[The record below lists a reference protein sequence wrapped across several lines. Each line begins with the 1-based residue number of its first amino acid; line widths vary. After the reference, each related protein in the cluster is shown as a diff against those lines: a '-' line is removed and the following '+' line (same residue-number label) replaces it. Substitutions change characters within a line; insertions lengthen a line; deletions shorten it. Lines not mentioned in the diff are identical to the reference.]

1 MKMREL
7 ELRSGVGRETIRFYI
22 REGLL
27 PEPER
32 QARNVARYD
41 ETHVERL
48 RTIKRLQEERFL
60 PLDVIKRVLAGDP
73 DAMPAEIVPF
83 PDLGA
88 LIAARLGVAP
98 AQPDIP
104 LASLINDD
112 PVVAADAEA
121 FEASGIIRV
130 LRDGT
135 TASLS
140 RLDAHILTLWRNV
153 RRQGYRP
160 DAFPPQFIRT
170 YADAAA
176 DIAGI
181 EVARFY
187 DGLAGRVG
195 EREAADMAQAAI
207 ETINVLIGLFRI
219 RAILDEVAKRSP
231 AAQPRQDS
239 RS

>member
-27 PEPER
+27 PEPDR
-32 QARNVARYD
+32 LARNVARYG

-48 RTIKRLQEERFL
+48 RTIKRLQDERFL
-60 PLDVIKRVLAGDP
+60 PLDVIRRVLAGDP
-73 DAMPAEIVPF
+73 DAVPAEIVPF
-83 PDLGA
+83 PDLAA

-98 AQPDIP
+98 SEPDVP

-121 FEASGIIRV
+121 FEALGIIRV
-130 LRDGT
+130 QRDG
-135 TASLS
+135 AASSLS
-140 RLDAHILTLWRNV
+140 RLDAHILALWRNV

-160 DAFPPQFIRT
+160 DAFPPDFIRT

-176 DIAGI
+176 GIAEV

-187 DGLAGRVG
+187 EGLAGRVG
-195 EREAADMAQAAI
+195 EREAADMAQGAI

-219 RAILDEVAKRSP
+219 RAILEEVAKRSP
-231 AAQPRQDS
+231 GQPPRQES

>member
-32 QARNVARYD
+32 RARNVARY
-41 ETHVERL
+41 EEAHVDRL

-73 DAMPAEIVPF
+73 DAMPAAATPF
-83 PDLGA
+83 PELGA
-88 LIAARLGVAP
+88 LIAARLGVMP
-98 AQPDIP
+98 SQPEVP

-112 PVVAADAEA
+112 PVVAADAAA

-130 LRDGT
+130 LRHGPT
-135 TASLS
+135 PSLS
-140 RLDAHILTLWRNV
+140 PLDAHILALWRNV

-160 DAFPPQFIRT
+160 DAFPPDFIRT

-176 DIAGI
+176 GVAAI
-181 EVARFY
+181 EVDRFY

-231 AAQPRQDS
+231 PDQPRQDS